1 MSMKIFLAED
11 NPADVY
17 LLRIAFEETDLKNVE
32 LIVVNDGEEAL
43 EYVSNCQRHHQGGN
57 KPDLFVL
64 DLNLPKAD
72 GSDILR
78 RIRESELFRDVPVV
92 VLTSSDSP
100 RDRETAQRLGATDY
114 LTKPTDLT
122 KFLDLGGVLLNYA
135 MQRSA
140 SAHRAT

>member
-1 MSMKIFLAED
+1 MKIFLAED

-17 LLRIAFEETDLKNVE
+17 LLRIAFEETDRKNVE
-32 LIVVNDGEEAL
+32 LIVVHDGEEAL
-43 EYVSNCQRHHQGGN
+43 EYVTNFQRYAQGGD

-72 GSDILR
+72 GSDILK

-100 RDRETAQRLGATDY
+100 RDRELAARLGATDY
-114 LTKPTDLT
+114 LTKPTDLSR
-122 KFLDLGGVLLNYA
+122 FLDLGGVLLSYA
-135 MQRSA
+135 SRTSTPA
-140 SAHRAT
+140 RTAN